1 MTHRYIFEAVERT
14 FRDVCSTNEPFGGK
28 LLIFGGD
35 FRQVLPVVTKGNR
48 ADVVAA
54 SISKAIFWPYCTM
67 RHLRLNMRLMN
78 ANLSHDAQTRLSSF
92 AEWTLN
98 VGNGSIRGYPF
109 LGSSEPDWIQ
119 IPEEFI
125 INNDNNG
132 LTNLIEFV
140 YPNLLNRYQ
149 DEQYF
154 QDRCILAPL
163 NTDVDDL
170 NSRILA
176 KLPGSTHTYLSSDT
190 FLPCTT
196 NSYIDD
202 INPPE
207 LLHGMNFSGF
217 PNHEVVLKVG
227 APVVLLRNLDPSIGL
242 CNGTRLTIQRLGSKV
257 IQAKILTGRNV
268 GQTVTVPRIDL
279 SPSDKDSPFALKRRQ
294 FPLKLAFAMTI
305 NKSQGQT
312 LQYVGVYLPK
322 PVFSHGQLYVAI
334 SRVTSPSG
342 LRFLICNKKGVPN
355 NMTKNIVYREVFN
368 DVDDSW
374 LVPVH

>member
-1 MTHRYIFEAVERT
+1 MSF
-14 FRDVCSTNEPFGGK
+14 
-28 LLIFGGD
+28 
-35 FRQVLPVVTKGNR
+35 
-48 ADVVAA
+48 
-54 SISKAIFWPYCTM
+54 
-67 RHLRLNMRLMN
+67 
-78 ANLSHDAQTRLSSF
+78 SS
-92 AEWTLN
+92 
-98 VGNGSIRGYPF
+98 
-109 LGSSEPDWIQ
+109 
-119 IPEEFI
+119 
-125 INNDNNG
+125 
-132 LTNLIEFV
+132 
-140 YPNLLNRYQ
+140 
-149 DEQYF
+149 
-154 QDRCILAPL
+154 
-163 NTDVDDL
+163 
-170 NSRILA
+170 
-176 KLPGSTHTYLSSDT
+176 
-190 FLPCTT
+190 
-196 NSYIDD
+196 
-202 INPPE
+202 
-207 LLHGMNFSGF
+207 F

-227 APVVLLRNLDPSIGL
+227 ALVVLLRNLDPSIGL
-242 CNGTRLTIQRLGSKV
+242 CNDTRLTIQRLRSKV

-342 LRFLICNKKGVPN
+342 LRFLICNKKGVPA